1 METWASSL
9 ATNGKTQFEG
19 PLQLGAAFF
28 CYSMKPGAIAI
39 HISCDDVHKNGKTLR
54 RGLFRQGL
62 PGRVTTS
69 RITCLRTSPR
79 CKNVARC
86 GVWNRASPQAPLPTV
101 RLHRDRPRRRNAG
114 DRRRSRA
121 RSRSSQRRHARL
133 YPRYAIPRRRM
144 PFFVDRIHQNGRKHG
159 PCDSQYGF
167 SPSTRGILVIEPWV
181 TPESW
186 IVGKA
191 GSSTAETDDFI
202 VTRMMIAEPVER
214 GRVVFEHMIGDSG
227 GIHRYPKP
235 TKWAGSLTMS
245 TFWPSKEQ
253 VSSPSSSSPVL
264 PVAACISAKNRDW
277 AAYCVV
283 HARAAPHTGCT

>member
-1 METWASSL
+1 MFTKTAKHYDAVYSDKDYQGESEILASL
-9 ATNGKTQFEG
+9 IRERVPNA
-19 PLQLGAAFF
+19 
-28 CYSMKPGAIAI
+28 
-39 HISCDDVHKNGKTLR
+39 KTLLAVACGTGR
-54 RGLFRQGL
+54 HLEHLARQFDCTGIDLDDEMLAMARERIPAVTLHNGDMRDFTLDDRFDVVACLFSSIGYTKTVENMNRATSNMASHVL
-62 PGRVTTS
+62 PG
-69 RITCLRTSPR
+69 
-79 CKNVARC
+79 
-86 GVWNRASPQAPLPTV
+86 
-101 RLHRDRPRRRNAG
+101 
-114 DRRRSRA
+114 
-121 RSRSSQRRHARL
+121 
-133 YPRYAIPRRRM
+133 
-144 PFFVDRIHQNGRKHG
+144 
-159 PCDSQYGF
+159 
-167 SPSTRGILVIEPWV
+167 GILVIEPWI

-283 HARAAPHTGCT
+283 HARAASHTGCT

>member
-1 METWASSL
+1 MFTKTAKHYDAVYSAKDCPGESQLLASL
-9 ATNGKTQFEG
+9 VCERVPDAKTLLDVACGTGRHLKHLSRQFDCTGIDLDDEM
-19 PLQLGAAFF
+19 L
-28 CYSMKPGAIAI
+28 AIAEDRVPAVALHSGDMRDFTLDTRFHVVACLFSSI
-39 HISCDDVHKNGKTLR
+39 GYTKTVENMDRATANMASHL
-54 RGLFRQGL
+54 L
-62 PGRVTTS
+62 PG
-69 RITCLRTSPR
+69 
-79 CKNVARC
+79 
-86 GVWNRASPQAPLPTV
+86 
-101 RLHRDRPRRRNAG
+101 
-114 DRRRSRA
+114 
-121 RSRSSQRRHARL
+121 
-133 YPRYAIPRRRM
+133 
-144 PFFVDRIHQNGRKHG
+144 
-159 PCDSQYGF
+159 
-167 SPSTRGILVIEPWV
+167 GILVIEPWI

>member
-1 METWASSL
+1 
-9 ATNGKTQFEG
+9 
-19 PLQLGAAFF
+19 
-28 CYSMKPGAIAI
+28 
-39 HISCDDVHKNGKTLR
+39 
-54 RGLFRQGL
+54 
-62 PGRVTTS
+62 
-69 RITCLRTSPR
+69 
-79 CKNVARC
+79 
-86 GVWNRASPQAPLPTV
+86 
-101 RLHRDRPRRRNAG
+101 
-114 DRRRSRA
+114 
-121 RSRSSQRRHARL
+121 
-133 YPRYAIPRRRM
+133 M

>member
-19 PLQLGAAFF
+19 PLQLGAALF

-114 DRRRSRA
+114 DRRSSRA
-121 RSRSSQRRHARL
+121 RSR
-133 YPRYAIPRRRM
+133 
-144 PFFVDRIHQNGRKHG
+144 
-159 PCDSQYGF
+159 
-167 SPSTRGILVIEPWV
+167 
-181 TPESW
+181 
-186 IVGKA
+186 
-191 GSSTAETDDFI
+191 SSTAETDDFI
-202 VTRMMIAEPVER
+202 VISMMIAEPVER